1 MFISLYEK
9 KRKKK
14 NGKKNLLKHFH
25 KKKKLNK
32 NERNFYKIN
41 RKHCSSNVGL
51 RLVLFVLS

>member
-25 KKKKLNK
+25 KKKLKMK
-32 NERNFYKIN
+32 ETFIK
-41 RKHCSSNVGL
+41 
-51 RLVLFVLS
+51 